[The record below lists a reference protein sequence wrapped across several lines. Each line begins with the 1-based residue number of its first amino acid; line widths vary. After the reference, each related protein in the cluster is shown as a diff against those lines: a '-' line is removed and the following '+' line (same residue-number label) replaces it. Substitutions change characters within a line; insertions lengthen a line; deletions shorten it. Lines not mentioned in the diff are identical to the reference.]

1 MFTKTRRRATSLDAM
16 NFEIIQKEDF
26 YNILFRDNDFCK
38 NLGKVMLAA
47 SMLESNLRSFL
58 KNRNVD
64 KVGEKA
70 TLGKLVLLLKK
81 HKLLSKNGQ
90 IHFDDLTLKR
100 NYLAHNLFDLFCN
113 NLEET
118 ILPSEKLVGLD
129 VEIFQ
134 ENTNLLIEDLLYF
147 SEIVSDAKSKD
158 IELL

>member
-1 MFTKTRRRATSLDAM
+1 M

-26 YNILFRDNDFCK
+26 YDILFRDHDFCK

-47 SMLESNLRSFL
+47 SMLESNLRSYL
-58 KNRNVD
+58 KNHNVD

-70 TLGKLVLLLKK
+70 TLGKLVILLKK

-90 IHFDDLTLKR
+90 MHFDDLTLKR

-118 ILPSEKLVGLD
+118 ILPSENLVEMD
-129 VEIFQ
+129 VDIFQ
-134 ENTNLLIEDLLYF
+134 EKTKLLIEDLLYF
-147 SEIVSDAKSKD
+147 SEILSNTKSNVIK
-158 IELL
+158 LL